1 MIFEK
6 KEHKLVRQLA
16 REFAERELQPI
27 AEEVDKTAVFP
38 EEVYKKMA
46 ETGILG
52 IKIPK
57 EYGGAGGDHLA
68 YSIVMEEISKV
79 CAIASIYVSSTNS
92 LNSAP
97 FLNNGTPEQK
107 EKYLRPMMTGEKKIC
122 FALTE
127 PGAGSDAASLMTSA
141 VADGDYYILNGR
153 KCFITAAPISDYMVV
168 FAKTSPE
175 KGVKGITTFVV
186 DSKAEGVSFG
196 KPEDKMGIIGCA
208 TSDVVLENVRVH
220 KDNILGKVDEG
231 FTNAMKTLSVGRL
244 GIASQALGI
253 AQGAMDEAVKYVK
266 ARRQFGKPL
275 AKFQN
280 TQFTIAEMETKLNAM
295 RHLVYDAAY
304 KMDMGQPADKAA
316 SMAKLYAAEEAKWI
330 VDRALQLHGGYGY
343 IKEYPVERMY
353 RDVRIASIYEGTSEV
368 QKMVIAGNVLK

>member
-6 KEHKLVRQLA
+6 EHTLVRQLA
-16 REFAERELQPI
+16 REFAEKELQPI

-38 EEVYKKMA
+38 KEVYKKIA
-46 ETGILG
+46 EAGFLG

-57 EYGGAGGDHLA
+57 EFGGAGGDHRA
-68 YSIVMEEISKV
+68 YATVLEEFARV
-79 CAIASIYVSSTNS
+79 CAISTIYVSSTNS

-97 FLNNGTPEQK
+97 FLNGGTSEQK
-107 EKYLRPMMTGEKKIC
+107 EKYLKPLVAGEKMMA

-127 PGAGSDAASLMTSA
+127 PGAGSDAAAIMTSA
-141 VADGDYYILNGR
+141 VEDGDYYILNGR
-153 KCFITAAPISDYMVV
+153 KCFITAAPLSDYIIV
-168 FAKTSPE
+168 FAKTAPE
-175 KGVKGITTFVV
+175 RGAKGITTFVV
-186 DSKAEGVSFG
+186 DAKAEGVSFG

-220 KDNILGKVDEG
+220 KDDILGKVNSG

-244 GIASQALGI
+244 GISAQALGI
-253 AQGAMDEAVKYVK
+253 AQGAIDEAVKYVK

-280 TQFTIAEMETKLNAM
+280 TQFVIAEMETKLNAM

-316 SMAKLYAAEEAKWI
+316 SMAKLFASEEAKWI

-343 IKEYPVERMY
+343 IKDYPIERMY
-353 RDVRIASIYEGTSEV
+353 RDIRIASIYEGTSEV
-368 QKMVIAGNVLK
+368 QKMVIAGSLLK